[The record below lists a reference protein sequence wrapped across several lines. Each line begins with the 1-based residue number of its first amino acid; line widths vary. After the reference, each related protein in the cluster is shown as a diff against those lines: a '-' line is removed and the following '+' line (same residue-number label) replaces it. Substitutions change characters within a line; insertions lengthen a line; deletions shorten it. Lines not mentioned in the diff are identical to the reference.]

1 VRGSRVEGGM
11 PDPKGHRKGSL
22 EQVAFVGL
30 GGAEDLVHMECA
42 TNGTVLWQILDFEKS
57 LS

>member
-1 VRGSRVEGGM
+1 M

-22 EQVAFVGL
+22 EQVASVGL
-30 GGAEDLVHMECA
+30 GEAEDLVHMERA
-42 TNGTVLWQILDFEKS
+42 TNCTVLWQILDIEKS

>member
-22 EQVAFVGL
+22 EQVASVGL
-30 GGAEDLVHMECA
+30 GEAEDLVHMERA
-42 TNGTVLWQILDFEKS
+42 TNCTVLWQILDIEKS